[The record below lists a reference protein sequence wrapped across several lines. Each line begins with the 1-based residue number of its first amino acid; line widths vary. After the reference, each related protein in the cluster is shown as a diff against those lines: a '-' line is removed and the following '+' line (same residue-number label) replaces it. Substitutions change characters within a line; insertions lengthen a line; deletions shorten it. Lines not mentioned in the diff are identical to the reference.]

1 MSMPT
6 DPAEPRGPLGRYLA
20 ADHARLDALLAR
32 AAAIPGEVD
41 RPAYDAFRAGLLR
54 HIALEEK
61 ILFPAAVEARGGQP
75 LPDQRRLRVDHGA
88 IASLLVP
95 SPTPELIRELHS
107 ILEPHDR
114 LEEGQGHDAGV
125 YAQCD
130 ALLADRAEEL
140 VARMDAY
147 PPVRVAAHYDG
158 PRAVRTAAEALRIS
172 ALQAA
177 RR

>member
-1 MSMPT
+1 MTLPT
-6 DPAEPRGPLGRYLA
+6 DAADPRGPLARLLA

-32 AAAIPGEVD
+32 ASATPGEVD
-41 RPAYDAFRAGLLR
+41 RAAFDAFRGGLLR

-61 ILFPAAVEARGGQP
+61 ILLPAAREARGGEP
-75 LPDQRRLRVDHGA
+75 LPDQRRLRVEHGA

-95 SPTPELIRELHS
+95 TPTPELIRELRS

-114 LEEGQGHDAGV
+114 LEEDAGGV

-130 ALLADRAEEL
+130 ALLAGRADEL
-140 VARMDAY
+140 LARLDAY
-147 PPVRVAAHYDG
+147 PTVRVAAYYDG

-172 ALQAA
+172 GLQAE